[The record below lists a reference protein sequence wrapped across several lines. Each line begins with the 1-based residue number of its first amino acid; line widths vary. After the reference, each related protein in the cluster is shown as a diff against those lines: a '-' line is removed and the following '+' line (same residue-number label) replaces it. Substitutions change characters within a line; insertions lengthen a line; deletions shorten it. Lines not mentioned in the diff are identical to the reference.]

1 MLFGIFTSLHP
12 FPPLSLLKLLVR
24 TLPHATSA
32 AILILAWIQNQWEKL
47 MAFYGAPLC
56 LTESKQGQVKSRV
69 FPYYLHC
76 LPTMVTALFWYVI
89 NMYQGNETSAT
100 DRQWIIIAKM
110 INTMNTTKIIG
121 FV

>member
-1 MLFGIFTSLHP
+1 
-12 FPPLSLLKLLVR
+12 
-24 TLPHATSA
+24 
-32 AILILAWIQNQWEKL
+32 